1 MGINVRYLPHGM
13 FIKTPKRNKNVV
25 NIKANISIIILHA
38 KGLNT
43 PIKNRDCQSGFKKK
57 KAQLYVVYKKSTLNY
72 KI

>member
-1 MGINVRYLPHGM
+1 MRYLPHGM

-57 KAQLYVVYKKSTLNY
+57 KRLNY
-72 KI
+72 MLSTRNPL